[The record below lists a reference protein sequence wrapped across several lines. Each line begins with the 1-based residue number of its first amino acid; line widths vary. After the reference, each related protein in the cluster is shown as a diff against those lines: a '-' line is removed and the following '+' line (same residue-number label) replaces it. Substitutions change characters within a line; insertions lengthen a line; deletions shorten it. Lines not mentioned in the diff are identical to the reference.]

1 MLSIWRERDTGK
13 RLAVTSLAILLASFI
28 YIIAGSL
35 SFGAAPTTVVYVDPP
50 KVESET
56 LTAGSTFNVTVKV
69 ANIPIDPG
77 IAGFQFKLSWNS
89 SVLNGVSMQE
99 VMFHNV
105 TPEAEL
111 DNLWKLKHIV
121 ANDSVTYGY
130 TYQDLDRAMA
140 GGYMPISGNYT
151 VAEIKLKVNGLGK
164 TTLHLENVVLGDA
177 GGNKLPCDP
186 VDGYFSNLPRA
197 RAPVSNFSYSPEK
210 PRVNETV
217 TFNASA
223 SYDPDG
229 TIVSYSW
236 DFGDDNITTATIPY
250 IAHTYNQ
257 PGNYSVTLNATDSN
271 GLWNT
276 TTSLINVRIAV
287 HDIAITEIKPYS
299 TTVPT
304 NSSTNINVTV
314 ENQGDY
320 TETFDVT
327 VYINNTSIETRTIN
341 NVPEKTS
348 IVISFTWNTTGS
360 LGTYT
365 VSATASNVTGETDGT
380 DNTLANVHIAVTP
393 PLQGDMNSDG
403 IVDIYDAILLANAL
417 NSKPGDPNWNVAA
430 DINSDNIVDI
440 YDAIL
445 LANNYGKT
453 A

>member
-1 MLSIWRERDTGK
+1 MGK
-13 RLAVTSLAILLASFI
+13 RLAVISLAILLASFI
-28 YIIAGSL
+28 YIIAVPL

-56 LTAGSTFNVTVKV
+56 LTPGSTFNVTVKV
-69 ANIPIDPG
+69 ANIPADPG
-77 IAGFQFKLSWNS
+77 LAGLQFKLSWNS

-121 ANDSVTYGY
+121 ANDSVSYSY
-130 TYQDLDRAMA
+130 TYQDIDRARA

-151 VAEIKLKVNGLGK
+151 IAEIKLKVNGLGK
-164 TTLHLENVVLGDA
+164 TTLHFESVILGTILGDGEA
-177 GGNKLPCDP
+177 STLPCDLA
-186 VDGYFSNLPRA
+186 DGYFSNLPRA
-197 RAPVSNFSYSPEK
+197 LVSNFSYSPEK

-223 SYDPDG
+223 SYDSDG

-236 DFGDDNITTATIPY
+236 NFGDNNITTAIIPY

-257 PGNYSVTLNATDSN
+257 PGNYSVTLNVTDSN

-276 TTSLINVRIAV
+276 TTSLINARIAV
-287 HDIAITEIKPYS
+287 HDIAITEIKPYR

-304 NSSTNINVTV
+304 NSNTNISVTV

-320 TETFDVT
+320 TETFNVT
-327 VYINNTSIETRTIN
+327 LHVNNTSIETRTIN
-341 NVPEKTS
+341 NVPEKTP
-348 IVISFTWNTTGS
+348 IVINFTWNTTGF
-360 LGTYT
+360 LGSYSI
-365 VSATASNVTGETDGT
+365 SATASNVTGETDGA
-380 DNTLANVHIAVTP
+380 DSALVDGYIVVTA

-403 IVDIYDAILLANAL
+403 IVDIYDALILAGAY

-430 DINSDNIVDI
+430 DINHDNVVDI